1 MSTTTDTVRT
11 APRLAVFG
19 VVVGAIFGGAMAVGA
34 AAGPI
39 DVGGGEDHNVHNT
52 ATAGQTDAPR
62 GLAVSTE
69 GFRLDVDT
77 EVVPAESPS
86 QFTFRILDDAG
97 SPVLDF
103 DELHERRLHLI
114 VLSRNLV
121 DYWPPPPT
129 IDTATGEWTVDLPAL
144 TPGSYRVFAD
154 FQPAGAGNLTLGTDI
169 TVPGTMRSV
178 DVPERS
184 QIDTVDA
191 YTVSLAGNPR
201 SASPSSRSPSQWT
214 ASRCAPSPTSAPPGI
229 WSPSAAA
236 IWPTSMSTRT
246 RTTPTTV
253 VTFTGEFPTA
263 GTYRL
268 FFDFSHDGTVHTA
281 AFTVEVPDAAVD
293 STPSSDVPGSGHDE
307 GH

>member
-62 GLAVSTE
+62 GLAVSAE

-121 DYWPPPPT
+121 DYWHLHP
-129 IDTATGEWTVDLPAL
+129 DLTATGEWTVDLPAL

-154 FQPAGAGNLTLGTDI
+154 FQPAGADNITLGTDI

-191 YTVSLAGNPR
+191 YTVSLAGDPEVGESDLTFSVAVDGR
-201 SASPSSRSPSQWT
+201 SVHTEPYL
-214 ASRCAPSPTSAPPGI
+214 G
-229 WSPSAAA
+229 AAGHLVA
-236 IWPTSMSTRT
+236 IRRGDLAFLHVHPHEDATDDA
-246 RTTPTTV
+246 

-268 FFDFSHDGTVHTA
+268 FFDFSHDGAVHTA